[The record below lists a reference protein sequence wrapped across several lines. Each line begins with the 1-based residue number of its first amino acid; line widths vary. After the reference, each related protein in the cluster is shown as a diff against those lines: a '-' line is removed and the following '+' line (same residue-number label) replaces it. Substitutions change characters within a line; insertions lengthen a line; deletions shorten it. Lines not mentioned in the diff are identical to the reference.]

1 MKILADQ
8 QIPYAKQAF
17 SHLGDVE
24 LVHGRDI
31 NNARLADVDIL
42 LVRSITSVNESLL
55 ENTPVKFVGT
65 ATSGFDHID
74 QDYLNAA
81 GIAYAYAPGS
91 NARSVAEY
99 VLSALF
105 VLEELMDESIFS
117 KRVGII
123 GYGHV
128 GSVVAEFFTSL
139 GMECVINDPPVQQ
152 TADNP
157 DMFSDLEQVLA
168 TDIISLHV
176 PYETSGE
183 FPTQNLLDKTQL
195 QQIKPGAILINTAR
209 GGVVNEQALLERLSS
224 EQLYTIF
231 DVWQSE
237 PEINIE
243 LLKRV
248 TIGTPHIAGYSSDG
262 KLKATEILYHCACQ
276 FLELASDWQLDD
288 IQQQHQEHLH
298 LDEHM
303 TAEDIIRQMVLGSYD
318 IRSDAASLM
327 ALGNMPKADRGE
339 YFDRLRKDY
348 PSRYEFAHHTLDIQ
362 SVGPEVLQTLSR
374 LGFPVAI

>member
-31 NNARLADVDIL
+31 NNARLANVDIL
-42 LVRSITSVNESLL
+42 LVRSITPVNELL
-55 ENTPVKFVGT
+55 LKDTPVKFVGT

-99 VLSALF
+99 VLSAVF

-117 KRVGII
+117 KKVSII

-139 GMECVINDPPVQQ
+139 DMQCVINDPPLQQ
-152 TADNP
+152 NADDP
-157 DMFSDLEQVLA
+157 AMFSELSEALA
-168 TDIISLHV
+168 ADIITLHV

-183 FPTQNLLDKTQL
+183 FPTKNLLDRKQL
-195 QQIKPGAILINTAR
+195 EQIKPEAILINTAR
-209 GGVVNEQALLERLSS
+209 GGVVNEQALLDMLPNKHV
-224 EQLYTIF
+224 YTIF

-243 LLKRV
+243 LLKQV

-262 KLKATEILYHCACQ
+262 KLKATKILYHCACQ
-276 FLELASDWQLDD
+276 FLELASDWQLDA
-288 IQQQHQEHLH
+288 IQQEHQEHLH

-327 ALGNMPKADRGE
+327 ALGNMSKADRGE

-348 PSRYEFAHHTLDIQ
+348 PSRYEFAHHTLDIK
-362 SVGPEVLQTLSR
+362 SVRPEVLQTLSR
-374 LGFPVAI
+374 LGFSVAS